1 MSFDELLKN
10 NILNF
15 FHQVLEIGK
24 NSASKSEVMNQKQL
38 MDFLNCKDPGT
49 LKKYYTCKPDFPYL
63 DVQEKRWTKT
73 QVREWLAK
81 HTVEYKETI

>member
-1 MSFDELLKN
+1 MSLDELLKN

-15 FHQVLEIGK
+15 FHQILELGK
-24 NSASKSEVMNQKQL
+24 KTANDSEVMNQKQL
-38 MDFLNCKDPGT
+38 MEFLCCGDSGT
-49 LKKYYTCKPDFPYL
+49 LKKYYTSKPDFPTYEF
-63 DVQEKRWTKT
+63 QPNRWTKT